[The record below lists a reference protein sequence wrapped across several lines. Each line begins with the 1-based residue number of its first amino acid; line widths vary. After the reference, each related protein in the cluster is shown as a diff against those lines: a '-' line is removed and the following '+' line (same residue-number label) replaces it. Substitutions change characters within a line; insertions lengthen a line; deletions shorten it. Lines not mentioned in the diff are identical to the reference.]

1 MGRHRKTV
9 SPSTKRR
16 WRSAKSRLPF
26 ALREPPSGGNS
37 WNLNPEPLYVE
48 RRVRP
53 TMEINAHVI
62 SGLDPG
68 AIPGGSTKF
77 PAGLS
82 PGNCWREIW
91 GADQHRQTSKGV
103 AFSRP
108 DPPLR
113 VFKLNAND
121 NFAEEIRL

>member
-1 MGRHRKTV
+1 MECENSEGGDDPG
-9 SPSTKRR
+9 SPTLLACGELS
-16 WRSAKSRLPF
+16 LPIK
-26 ALREPPSGGNS
+26 GGKLSSSNF
-37 WNLNPEPLYVE
+37 NPEPLYVR

-53 TMEINAHVI
+53 TMEINARVI

-77 PAGLS
+77 PSGLS
-82 PGNCWREIW
+82 PGTC

-108 DPPLR
+108 DPPFR
-113 VFKLNAND
+113 VLN
-121 NFAEEIRL
+121 